1 MVTIEQVNDIVNLA
15 VRAAMGVAQGGQ
27 GGPGRREYQSI
38 TEKSFK
44 RLDKFDGTNSKE
56 WSLQFKVA
64 LRASSR
70 DAYGML
76 NRTEKQSNAVNLDV
90 LGEDDELVGIA
101 VERTAAELYD
111 ALTMLLKGE
120 PFTVARGVADM
131 NGVEAWRRIYQK
143 YNPSTPAA
151 ALTALM
157 HVMAPGRVKHQKDLA
172 ARIEDWQVQVDN
184 LAKDH
189 GEVLSENMKIA
200 ALLQMVPLDVR
211 DVICQTVDSDTVYDS
226 VRNKIRSLIAN
237 RMALD
242 DHGPSP
248 MDIGYLN
255 RDGVQDEVDYE
266 YEQNYDYLGVVGKGG
281 GKCYACGETGH
292 FARECVLKG
301 GKKGSGKGFKGKSN
315 AFLGKG
321 QFGKGKGDQ
330 HAEGYGGMVTGV
342 PEGHGEQV
350 QRPVLHVRWL
360 GTSRRGV
367 PVSAPRLRHRG
378 DDGRGQAA

>member
-1 MVTIEQVNDIVNLA
+1 MVTIEQVNDIVNIA

-56 WSLQFKVA
+56 WSFQFKVA

-143 YNPSTPAA
+143 YN
-151 ALTALM
+151 L
-157 HVMAPGRVKHQKDLA
+157 
-172 ARIEDWQVQVDN
+172 
-184 LAKDH
+184 
-189 GEVLSENMKIA
+189 
-200 ALLQMVPLDVR
+200 
-211 DVICQTVDSDTVYDS
+211 
-226 VRNKIRSLIAN
+226 
-237 RMALD
+237 
-242 DHGPSP
+242 
-248 MDIGYLN
+248 
-255 RDGVQDEVDYE
+255 
-266 YEQNYDYLGVVGKGG
+266 
-281 GKCYACGETGH
+281 
-292 FARECVLKG
+292 
-301 GKKGSGKGFKGKSN
+301 
-315 AFLGKG
+315 
-321 QFGKGKGDQ
+321 
-330 HAEGYGGMVTGV
+330 
-342 PEGHGEQV
+342 
-350 QRPVLHVRWL
+350 
-360 GTSRRGV
+360 RRQ
-367 PVSAPRLRHRG
+367 PRL
-378 DDGRGQAA
+378 